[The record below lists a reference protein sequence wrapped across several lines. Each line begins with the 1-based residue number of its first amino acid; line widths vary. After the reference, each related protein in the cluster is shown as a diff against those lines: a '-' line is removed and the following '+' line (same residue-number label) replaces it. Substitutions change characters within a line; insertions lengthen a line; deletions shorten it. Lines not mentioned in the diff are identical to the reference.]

1 MIGPWNCS
9 ALVVVF
15 DHPFVLLLL
24 GKRHGEV
31 ATNLLVTAPLRQRVV

>member
-1 MIGPWNCS
+1 MIGPWNCG

-15 DHPFVLLLL
+15 DHPPVLLLL

-31 ATNLLVTAPLRQRVV
+31 ATDLLETAPLRQRVV